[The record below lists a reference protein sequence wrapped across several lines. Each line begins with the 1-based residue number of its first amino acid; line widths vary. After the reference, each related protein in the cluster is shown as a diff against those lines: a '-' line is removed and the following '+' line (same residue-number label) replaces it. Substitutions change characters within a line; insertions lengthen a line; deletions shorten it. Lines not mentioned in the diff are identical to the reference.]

1 MGRIPRTLC
10 QRKHL
15 SRRGTDRDIM
25 GGDHWCRE
33 CVYYWTLP
41 VEYDPT
47 VWDPT
52 HHCYRD
58 CYQCL
63 RVGCGELCD
72 EGLAVVFDPGKQK
85 QTNKGLVRKDEKS
98 LLGGFFK
105 NEGYVEVVKGE

>member
-1 MGRIPRTLC
+1 
-10 QRKHL
+10 
-15 SRRGTDRDIM
+15 M
-25 GGDHWCRE
+25 GGDHRCRK

-63 RVGCGELCD
+63 WVSCGELCD
-72 EGLAVVFDPGKQK
+72 EGLAVVFDSGKQK
-85 QTNKGLVRKDEKS
+85 QRC
-98 LLGGFFK
+98 LLGGFMQM
-105 NEGYVEVVKGE
+105 KGMWKMKRGKEKIKQPIRTPSIHLSTPD